1 MLLPTHSIEVPIIFT
16 PREIK
21 KYEEVVKFDFN
32 GIHKMELKVAGEGIP
47 MVIELVDP
55 DNHLVDFGIVP
66 VKGDVTKNV

>member
-1 MLLPTHSIEVPIIFT
+1 
-16 PREIK
+16 
-21 KYEEVVKFDFN
+21 
-32 GIHKMELKVAGEGIP
+32 MELKVAGEGIP